1 MLVLKASLNREC
13 GSHPCNH
20 CRCTSEVGHQLSH
33 QLVDETTV
41 HWSHCPVSHRSEM
54 LFLVLPRRRVCLG
67 RLVFLL
73 SSYFMC
79 IAGGLVIPL
88 FQLRT
93 DWICSKPEGVYPPQ
107 PLSVC
112 TLAVNCPLWL
122 QASEGR
128 KNFTWKLASGL
139 RCNGGPVILS
149 SMNPTRTAGQ
159 SGCLVSLRSWAES
172 QALPPFIFTL
182 AAAACPPGAVSS
194 NLSGVLRVCRKGA
207 VLKFYMYFIKH
218 YICHE
223 EIHKKG
229 SS

>member
-1 MLVLKASLNREC
+1 MHFRDKSSLLLVSQPCVSWIQNVLLVLSSSFTPPISCAS
-13 GSHPCNH
+13 
-20 CRCTSEVGHQLSH
+20 
-33 QLVDETTV
+33 TT
-41 HWSHCPVSHRSEM
+41 
-54 LFLVLPRRRVCLG
+54 
-67 RLVFLL
+67 
-73 SSYFMC
+73 
-79 IAGGLVIPL
+79 GLVILL
-88 FQLRT
+88 FQVRT
-93 DWICSKPEGVYPPQ
+93 DCIWSKPEVY
-107 PLSVC
+107 
-112 TLAVNCPLWL
+112 TLLARAMAVDCPLWL

-172 QALPPFIFTL
+172 QALPPFTFTL